1 MKGKALA
8 IPLVA
13 GLALALA
20 GQTLRWSRRMEAS
33 QTLRQVELVSMAV
46 VSRGEAPPQLLATN
60 LEVLRRIA
68 PLDPVEVG
76 IPIALGTQYL
86 FLSRFDPAARS
97 YAEALALEPR
107 PEGYLNLGRAQ
118 WLAGR
123 SGEARQSFATAVRLD
138 PRLAKEIPAAA
149 Q

>member
-8 IPLVA
+8 VLLVA
-13 GLALALA
+13 GLALALV

-46 VSRGEAPPQLLATN
+46 VARGEAPPQLLATN
-60 LEVLRRIA
+60 LEALRRIA
-68 PLDPVEVG
+68 PLDPLEVG

-86 FLSRFDPAARS
+86 FLSRFDPAVLA
-97 YAEALALEPR
+97 YEEAIALEPR

-123 SGEARQSFATAVRLD
+123 TDDARRSFATAVRLD
-138 PRLAKEIPAAA
+138 PRLAREVPAAA
-149 Q
+149 R